1 MNAMT
6 ALETAAAVLPGS
18 PKVYLAGQISGL
30 NYAGA
35 TEWRDDVIRQLA
47 EAGIKGLSPMRAK
60 NYLAGI
66 DDLDKNCVE
75 YGAINVLSSPRGIM
89 TRDRFDCTRCD
100 VLLVNL
106 LGADRVS
113 IGTMMELAWADL
125 VRTPIVCVMESG
137 NIHEHAMVSE
147 AIGYRVHTLQEA
159 VDIVKAILL

>member
-1 MNAMT
+1 MNM
-6 ALETAAAVLPGS
+6 ETSVVAATVPAGA
-18 PKVYLAGQISGL
+18 KTVYLAGQISGL

-35 TEWRDDVIRQLA
+35 TEWRDDVIAQLA
-47 EAGIKGLSPMRAK
+47 AVGIKGLSPMRAK

-66 DDLDKNCVE
+66 ADLDKNCVE

-89 TRDRFDCTRCD
+89 TRDRFDATRCD
-100 VLLVNL
+100 VILVNL

-113 IGTMMELAWADL
+113 IGTVMELAWADL
-125 VRTPIVCVMESG
+125 SRIPIVCVMEPG
-137 NIHEHAMVSE
+137 NIHEHAMVGE